1 MSEIYRSKSSG
12 FLNDS
17 PLADLRVL
25 VVDDATS
32 HRKIFTRAMSSK
44 SKHVVSQAENGIE
57 AVYMV
62 ERARSDAMPFTLIT
76 MDFQMP
82 IMDGPTA
89 TAKIREAGY
98 KGLII
103 GVTGNGTAEDIAY
116 FLSQGA
122 DKVLIKPVT
131 ITDIENLV
139 GG

>member
-1 MSEIYRSKSSG
+1 
-12 FLNDS
+12 
-17 PLADLRVL
+17 
-25 VVDDATS
+25 
-32 HRKIFTRAMSSK
+32 
-44 SKHVVSQAENGIE
+44 
-57 AVYMV
+57 MV